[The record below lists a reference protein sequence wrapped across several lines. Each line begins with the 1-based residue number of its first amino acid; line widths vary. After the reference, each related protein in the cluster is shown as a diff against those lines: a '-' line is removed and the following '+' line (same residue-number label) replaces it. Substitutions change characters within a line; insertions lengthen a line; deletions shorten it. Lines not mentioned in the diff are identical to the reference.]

1 MASDTP
7 LNVPDPV
14 WKQAL
19 LDQVGETLNLC
30 FQCGTCTSSCPS
42 GRLTAF
48 RTRQLIRKAQFGLK
62 DHILPSDDLWACT
75 TCFTC
80 YERCPRGV
88 EIVGIITALR
98 NLAVRAGYMAKEH
111 QKLVR
116 TIYDTGH
123 MIPVSDRVVALRRE
137 LGLPDRPPTVLVDRE
152 ALAQVRFIL
161 DQTGLLKLIE
171 GGQ

>member
-1 MASDTP
+1 MASENP
-7 LNVPDPV
+7 HSVPDHA

-19 LDQVGETLNLC
+19 LDRAGGTLNLC

-48 RTRQLIRKAQFGLK
+48 RTRQILRRAQFGLK
-62 DHILPSDDLWACT
+62 DQILGADDLWTCT

-88 EIVGIITALR
+88 EIVDIITALR
-98 NLAVRAGYMAKEH
+98 NMAVQAGYMAKEH

-116 TIYDTGH
+116 TLYETGH
-123 MIPVSDRVVALRRE
+123 LIPASERILALRKE
-137 LGLPDRPPTVLVDRE
+137 LGLPERPPTVLVFEEGRD
-152 ALAQVRFIL
+152 QVRFIL
-161 DQTGLLKLIE
+161 DQTGLMRLVE
-171 GGQ
+171 GGK